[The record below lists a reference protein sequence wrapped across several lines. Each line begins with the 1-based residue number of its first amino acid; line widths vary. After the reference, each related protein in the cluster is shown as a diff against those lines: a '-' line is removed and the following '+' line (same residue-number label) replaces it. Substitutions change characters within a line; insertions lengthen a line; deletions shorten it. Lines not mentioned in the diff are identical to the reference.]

1 MISKILIAN
10 RGEIACRIIRTCREM
25 GIATVAVFSDA
36 DAEGLHTQLADEAM
50 HIGEAPASAS
60 YLNIQRI
67 LEAADITGADAI
79 HPGYGFLA
87 ENAAFAQAIID
98 AGLIW
103 IGPKPETIAAMGDKR
118 QAKLLLEDV
127 VPVVPG
133 YSGEDQSDETLIEAA
148 DTIGYPIMVKAAA
161 GGGGKGMR
169 QVNAKEALPEALMA
183 ARREAKNAFGDDT
196 LILEH
201 VVENPRHIEV
211 QIVGDSQ
218 GRVIALGERECS
230 VQRRHQKIIEETPS
244 TALNDAM
251 QTEMSAAAVR
261 IGKKLGY
268 IGAGTIEF
276 LVGDGD
282 KFYFMEM
289 NTRLQVEHPVTE
301 MVYGVDLVRWQ
312 ILIAEGYSID
322 TISPTPPLPHGHA
335 IEARIYA
342 EDPENGFLPATGKVL
357 SWRLPDSD
365 DNVRVDSGVQTG
377 DIVSTHYDPMIA
389 KVIAYSPFSREE
401 AIRKLANAL
410 RQVQLFGLQ
419 HNIDFLQRVLL
430 HPNHLAGDISTC
442 FLDEHPELTV
452 KTEASP
458 PFHVLIAL
466 ALSEQPIGGYY
477 RNNPNRP
484 IEHTYTYNHTAYQI
498 SVTPMRQVN
507 TFEAQHEE
515 KSATVVV
522 REQTANTL
530 TLDINGH
537 RRVFTISFENEK
549 RWVHDGQGHY
559 SLSWVTP
566 LPESGG
572 KREREGSLRAPMTGQ
587 IIEVMVEKGQIVKTG
602 DVLVKLEA
610 MKMEHSIEAPYDG
623 EVAILYCA
631 KGETVQAD
639 MVLLELTPAE
649 NES

>member
-1 MISKILIAN
+1 MISKILIVN
-10 RGEIACRIIRTCREM
+10 RGEIACRIIRTCRAM

-36 DAEGLHTQLADEAM
+36 DAEALHTQLADEAI

-60 YLNIQRI
+60 YLNVERL
-67 LEAADITGADAI
+67 LEVAKTTGVDAI

-87 ENAAFAQAIID
+87 ENASFAQAVID
-98 AGLIW
+98 AGFIW

-133 YSGEDQSDETLIEAA
+133 YSGEDQSDDTLIQAA

-169 QVNAKEALPEALMA
+169 QVNAKEALPEALAA

-211 QIVGDSQ
+211 QIVGDTQ

-230 VQRRHQKIIEETPS
+230 IQRRHQKIIEETPS

-251 QTEMSAAAVR
+251 RTEMLAAAVR

-322 TISPTPPLPHGHA
+322 SISPTPPLPHGHA

-342 EDPENGFLPATGKVL
+342 EEPENGFLPSTGNVL
-357 SWRLPDSD
+357 HWHLPAG
-365 DNVRVDSGVQTG
+365 DNTVRIDSGVQAG
-377 DIVSTHYDPMIA
+377 DIISTHYDPMIA

-401 AIRKLANAL
+401 AIRKLANTL

-430 HPNHLAGDISTC
+430 HPKHLAGDISTR
-442 FLDEHPELTV
+442 FL
-452 KTEASP
+452 
-458 PFHVLIAL
+458 
-466 ALSEQPIGGYY
+466 
-477 RNNPNRP
+477 
-484 IEHTYTYNHTAYQI
+484 
-498 SVTPMRQVN
+498 
-507 TFEAQHEE
+507 
-515 KSATVVV
+515 
-522 REQTANTL
+522 
-530 TLDINGH
+530 
-537 RRVFTISFENEK
+537 
-549 RWVHDGQGHY
+549 
-559 SLSWVTP
+559 
-566 LPESGG
+566 
-572 KREREGSLRAPMTGQ
+572 
-587 IIEVMVEKGQIVKTG
+587 
-602 DVLVKLEA
+602 
-610 MKMEHSIEAPYDG
+610 
-623 EVAILYCA
+623 
-631 KGETVQAD
+631 
-639 MVLLELTPAE
+639 
-649 NES
+649 